1 MRPQKEKKIYLS
13 FYAEKTLV
21 KRIDEIVTDP
31 NNFFDDRSTLIRHCI
46 KLSLPEIERELK
58 QKEA

>member
-1 MRPQKEKKIYLS
+1 MRPQKEKKVYLS

-58 QKEA
+58 EKEA